1 MTSSPPPPHLLPSI
15 SMFTTG
21 LDSPPFDNKPL
32 TLLPKSYDSIYS
44 NSRQIEKTLPSS
56 EEVLAEKRRRNAGA
70 SARFRDRRKQRER
83 ELQEKCQS
91 LEKRNQILEN
101 ALKELNPEHPLIQS
115 NHKNNEIVEEE
126 NQAIVGRINQLEQ
139 FISRFQV
146 DKESDT
152 RKLKEIEKE
161 VSKSLSTFYNHSFII
176 IIIRINS

>member
-1 MTSSPPPPHLLPSI
+1 MTSSPPPHLLPSI

-32 TLLPKSYDSIYS
+32 TLLPKPYDSIYS